1 MKFRLRWFYFR
12 KRSITLH
19 NVRNFNWHPDG
30 TYDVRWET
38 RTFDLNQLNGIN
50 IITSYWMGP
59 QIAHTLVSFEFKNQ
73 QPLVFSIEI
82 RKEKT
87 EEFSAIGG
95 FFRKYELSLIAS
107 DEKILSTRVAIS
119 VKSKFIISRSICL
132 ALSKKLSF
140 RIS

>member
-1 MKFRLRWFYFR
+1 
-12 KRSITLH
+12 
-19 NVRNFNWHPDG
+19 
-30 TYDVRWET
+30 
-38 RTFDLNQLNGIN
+38 
-50 IITSYWMGP
+50 MGP

-107 DEKILSTRVAIS
+107 DEKDIVYTRSNIRKEQVYNFP
-119 VKSKFIISRSICL
+119 VNMPRSEQ
-132 ALSKKLSF
+132 KRSF

>member
-1 MKFRLRWFYFR
+1 MMSAGK
-12 KRSITLH
+12 
-19 NVRNFNWHPDG
+19 
-30 TYDVRWET
+30 T
-38 RTFDLNQLNGIN
+38 RTFDLNQLNGI
-50 IITSYWMGP
+50 TLLLYWMGP

-107 DEKILSTRVAIS
+107 DEKDIVYTRSNIRKEQVYNFLVNMPRSSKSSLLTILKKQMNYVQNQSGTR
-119 VKSKFIISRSICL
+119 CL
-132 ALSKKLSF
+132 QVIVQL
-140 RIS
+140 